1 MKLLRDIMEK
11 NVKNEAIAKKNNFWN
26 LENWQRNT
34 FASRLSPMN
43 CKTMFKLICKAIKTE
58 KQTLGKNE
66 IESFEQ

>member
-1 MKLLRDIMEK
+1 MKKMSKMKPL
-11 NVKNEAIAKKNNFWN
+11 
-26 LENWQRNT
+26 QRTTTFETLKIGKENT
-34 FASRLSPMN
+34 FASRLSPKK

>member
-1 MKLLRDIMEK
+1 MKPL
-11 NVKNEAIAKKNNFWN
+11 
-26 LENWQRNT
+26 QRTTT
-34 FASRLSPMN
+34 FETLKIGKEILSRLDFPPTK